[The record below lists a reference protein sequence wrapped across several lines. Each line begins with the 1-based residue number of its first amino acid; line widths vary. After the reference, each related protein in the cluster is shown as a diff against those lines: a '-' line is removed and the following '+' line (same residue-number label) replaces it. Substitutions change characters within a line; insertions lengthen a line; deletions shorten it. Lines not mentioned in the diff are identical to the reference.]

1 MPCITLP
8 DGSQRTFVHPPTVA
22 DVAAA
27 IGPGLARAALA
38 GCVEAHPVDLSFRID
53 RDARLSLITQDSP
66 EGLAILRHS
75 CAHLLAMAVKQLF
88 PGAQVTIGPVIEEGF
103 FYDFAFE
110 RPFTPDDLTRI
121 EARMHELAAAD
132 LPVTRRELPRD
143 EAIAHFEQQGEHY
156 KAELIHA
163 IPEGEPLSLY
173 RQGDFEDLCRGPHV
187 PSTGRLKAF
196 KLTKVAGAYWRGDA
210 TKAVLQRIYG
220 TCWPDAR
227 ALAAHLTRLEE
238 AGKRDHRKLGAQLDL
253 FHFDDSAPGSVFWH
267 ARGWTLFQQLIAYM
281 RARQDEAGY
290 IEVNTPDVMDRGLW
304 ETSGHWFNYRD
315 AMFTTTT
322 EDERVFALKPMN
334 CPGAVSLFA
343 QGIKSYRDLPL
354 RMAEFGK
361 VHRYEPSGA
370 LHGLLRVRHFTQDDA
385 HIFCTPAQMQ
395 DECARS
401 IALVFAI
408 YRDFGFDEV
417 AVKLS
422 TRPARRIGDD
432 ATWDALENALSGALD
447 RMGIAYRVNPGEG
460 AFYGPKLEFVLR
472 DAIGRDW
479 QCGTLQVD
487 LNLPERFDI
496 HYVDEDDQRQRPVML
511 HRALFGSLERFTGIL
526 IEHYS
531 GLFPVWLAPCQVK
544 VLTISSAQDDYAREL
559 VRTLKQAG
567 LRADADLRNE
577 KIGFKIR
584 EHTLQ
589 KIPYLA
595 IVGEQERQ
603 QGQVALRAHDGTKL
617 GSLSRAAFMEQLV
630 RAARSP
636 LHTPLSPCDLA
647 PPSP

>member
-8 DGSQRTFVHPPTVA
+8 DGSQRTFAHPPTVA

-27 IGPGLARAALA
+27 IGPGLARATLA
-38 GCVEAHPVDLSFRID
+38 GCVDDRPVDTTFRID
-53 RDARLSLITQDSP
+53 RDARLSLITPDSP

-110 RPFTPDDLTRI
+110 RPFTPDDLSLI

-132 LPVTRRELPRD
+132 LPVTRRELARD

-210 TKAVLQRIYG
+210 TKAMLQRIYG

-227 ALAAHLTRLEE
+227 ALAAYLTRLEE

-281 RARQDEAGY
+281 RARQDEADY
-290 IEVNTPDVMDRGLW
+290 VEVNTPDVMDRGLW

-496 HYVDEDDQRQRPVML
+496 HYVDEKDQRQRPVML

-603 QGQVALRAHDGTKL
+603 RGQVALRAHDGTNL
-617 GSLSRAAFMEQLV
+617 GSLSRAAFMEQLL

-636 LHTPLSPCDLA
+636 LHNTLSPCNTT

>member
-8 DGSQRTFVHPPTVA
+8 DGSQRTFAHPPTVA

-27 IGPGLARAALA
+27 IGPGLARATLA
-38 GCVEAHPVDLSFRID
+38 GCVDDRPVDTSFRID

-110 RPFTPDDLTRI
+110 RPFTPDDLSLI

-163 IPEGEPLSLY
+163 IPEGESLSLY

-210 TKAVLQRIYG
+210 TKAMLQRIYG
-220 TCWPDAR
+220 TCWPDTK
-227 ALAAHLTRLEE
+227 ALAAYLTRLEE

-281 RARQDEAGY
+281 RARQDEADY

-432 ATWDALENALSGALD
+432 ATWDALENALSGALE

-496 HYVDEDDQRQRPVML
+496 HYVDEKDQRQRPVML

-531 GLFPVWLAPCQVK
+531 GLFPLWLAPRQAV
-544 VLTISSAQDDYAREL
+544 VLNISEAQGDYAQRL
-559 VRTLKQAG
+559 AKALKRAG
-567 LRADADLRNE
+567 IRATVDVRNE
-577 KIGFKIR
+577 KIGYKIR

-589 KIPYLA
+589 KVPYLI
-595 IVGEQERQ
+595 IVGEREMTE
-603 QGQVALRAHDGTKL
+603 GCVTLRAQGGTNL
-617 GSLSRAAFMEQLV
+617 GRLTLDSV
-630 RAARSP
+630 VARLREEAQPPCGS
-636 LHTPLSPCDLA
+636 TPC
-647 PPSP
+647 

>member
-8 DGSQRTFVHPPTVA
+8 DGSQRTFAHPPTVA

-27 IGPGLARAALA
+27 IGPGLARATLA
-38 GCVEAHPVDLSFRID
+38 GCIDDRPVDTTFRID
-53 RDARLSLITQDSP
+53 RDARLSLITPDSP

-110 RPFTPDDLTRI
+110 RPFTPDDLSLI
-121 EARMHELAAAD
+121 EACMHELAAAD

-210 TKAVLQRIYG
+210 TKAMLQRIYG

-227 ALAAHLTRLEE
+227 ALAAYLTRLEE

-253 FHFDDSAPGSVFWH
+253 FHFDDRAPGSVFWH

-281 RARQDEAGY
+281 RARQDEADY
-290 IEVNTPDVMDRGLW
+290 VEVNTPDVMDRGLW

-496 HYVDEDDQRQRPVML
+496 HYVDEKDQRQRPVML

-603 QGQVALRAHDGTKL
+603 RGQVALRAHDGTNL
-617 GSLSRAAFMEQLV
+617 GSLSRAAFMEQLL

-636 LHTPLSPCDLA
+636 LHNTLSPCNTT

>member
-8 DGSQRTFVHPPTVA
+8 DGSQRTFAHPPTVA

-27 IGPGLARAALA
+27 IGPGLARATLA
-38 GCVEAHPVDLSFRID
+38 GCVDDRPVDTAFRID
-53 RDARLSLITQDSP
+53 RDARLSLITSDSP

-110 RPFTPDDLTRI
+110 RPFTPDDLSLI

-210 TKAVLQRIYG
+210 TKAMLQRIYG

-227 ALAAHLTRLEE
+227 ALAAYLTRLEE

-281 RARQDEAGY
+281 RARQDEADY
-290 IEVNTPDVMDRGLW
+290 VEVNTPDVMDRGLW

-496 HYVDEDDQRQRPVML
+496 HYVDEKDQRQRPVML

-531 GLFPVWLAPCQVK
+531 GLFPLWLAPRQAV
-544 VLTISSAQDDYAREL
+544 VLNISEAQGDYAQQLARA
-559 VRTLKQAG
+559 LKQAG
-567 LRADADLRNE
+567 IRAVADLRNE
-577 KIGFKIR
+577 KIGYKIR

-589 KIPYLA
+589 KVPYLL
-595 IVGEQERQ
+595 IVGEREMTE
-603 QGQVALRAHDGTKL
+603 GCVTLRAQGGEDL
-617 GSLSRAAFMEQLV
+617 GRHPLDSVM
-630 RAARSP
+630 ARLREEARPPCGS
-636 LHTPLSPCDLA
+636 TPC
-647 PPSP
+647 

>member
-1 MPCITLP
+1 MPSITLP
-8 DGSQRTFVHPPTVA
+8 DGSQRHFSQAVSIAELAA
-22 DVAAA
+22 D
-27 IGPGLARAALA
+27 IGPGLAKAALA
-38 GCVEAHPVDLSFRID
+38 GRVDGRLVDGAFIVD
-53 RDARLSLITQDSP
+53 RDASVSLITARDP
-66 EGLAILRHS
+66 EGLEILRHS
-75 CAHLLAMAVKQLF
+75 CAHLLAMAVKQLH
-88 PGAQVTIGPVIEEGF
+88 PGAQVTIGPVIEDGF

-110 RPFTPDDLTRI
+110 RPFTPDDLAQI
-121 EARMHELAAAD
+121 EARMQDLAAAD
-132 LPVTRRELPRD
+132 LPLSRRELPRD
-143 EAIAHFEQQGEHY
+143 EAIAYFEQLGESY
-156 KAELIHA
+156 KAELIRA
-163 IPEGEPLSLY
+163 IPEGETVSLY

-187 PSTGRLKAF
+187 PSTGKLQAF

-210 TKAVLQRIYG
+210 KNAMLQRIYG
-220 TCWPDAR
+220 TCWADAK
-227 ALAAHLTRLEE
+227 ALKAYLTRLEE

-253 FHFDDSAPGSVFWH
+253 FHFDDCAPGSVFWH
-267 ARGWTLFQQLIAYM
+267 PKGWTLFQQLIGYM
-281 RARQDEAGY
+281 RTQQERADYVE
-290 IEVNTPDVMDRGLW
+290 INTPDVMDRGLW
-304 ETSGHWFNYRD
+304 ETSGHWFNYRE

-343 QGIKSYRDLPL
+343 QGLKSYRDLPL

-395 DECARS
+395 DECART

-408 YRDFGFDEV
+408 YRDFGFDDV

-422 TRPARRIGDD
+422 TRPANRIGSDD
-432 ATWDALENALSGALD
+432 TWDQLEGALSGALD
-447 RMGIAYRVNPGEG
+447 RMGIAYRINPGEG

-496 HYVDEDDQRQRPVML
+496 SYINEQGERERPVML

-531 GLFPVWLAPCQVK
+531 GLFPLWLAPQQAV
-544 VLTISSAQDDYAREL
+544 VLNISEAQADYAQRVL
-559 VRTLKQAG
+559 QALKKAG
-567 LRADADLRNE
+567 LRASVDLRNE
-577 KIGFKIR
+577 KIGYKIR
-584 EHTLQ
+584 EYTLQ
-589 KIPYLA
+589 KVPYLLV
-595 IVGEQERQ
+595 VGDREKAEGR
-603 QGQVALRAHDGTKL
+603 VALRSRAGEDL
-617 GSLSRAAFMEQLV
+617 GSLALDEVIARLQQEAWPPVNDLSTTFESR
-630 RAARSP
+630 
-636 LHTPLSPCDLA
+636 T
-647 PPSP
+647 

>member
-8 DGSQRTFVHPPTVA
+8 DGSQRTFSQPPTVA

-27 IGPGLARAALA
+27 IGPGLARATLA
-38 GCVEAHPVDLSFRID
+38 GGVDDCLVDSTFRID

-110 RPFTPDDLTRI
+110 RPFTPDDLSLI

-210 TKAVLQRIYG
+210 TKAMLQRIYG

-227 ALAAHLTRLEE
+227 ALAAYLTRLEE

-267 ARGWTLFQQLIAYM
+267 PRGWTLFQQLIAYM
-281 RARQDEAGY
+281 RARQDEADY
-290 IEVNTPDVMDRGLW
+290 VEVNTPDVMDRGLW

-460 AFYGPKLEFVLR
+460 AFYGPKLEFVLH

-496 HYVDEDDQRQRPVML
+496 HYVDEKDQRQRPVML

-531 GLFPVWLAPCQVK
+531 GLFPLWLAPRQAV
-544 VLTISSAQDDYAREL
+544 VLNISEAQGDYAQQLARA
-559 VRTLKQAG
+559 LKQAG
-567 LRADADLRNE
+567 IRAAADLRNE
-577 KIGFKIR
+577 KIGYKIR

-589 KIPYLA
+589 KVPYLL
-595 IVGEQERQ
+595 IVGEREMTEGCVTLRTQGGEDLGRQ
-603 QGQVALRAHDGTKL
+603 PLDSVMARLREEARPPC
-617 GSLSRAAFMEQLV
+617 GSM
-630 RAARSP
+630 
-636 LHTPLSPCDLA
+636 PC
-647 PPSP
+647 

>member
-8 DGSQRTFVHPPTVA
+8 DGSQRHYPCPPSVA
-22 DVAAA
+22 EVAAD
-27 IGPGLARAALA
+27 IGPGLARTALA
-38 GCVEAHPVDLSFRID
+38 GQVDGELVDTSYRIA
-53 RDARLSLITQDSP
+53 RDASLKLITHRDP
-66 EGLAILRHS
+66 EGLDILRHS
-75 CAHLLAMAVKQLF
+75 CAHLLAMAVKQLY
-88 PGAQVTIGPVIEEGF
+88 PGAQVAVGPVIEDGF
-103 FYDFAFE
+103 FYDFALE
-110 RPFTPDDLTRI
+110 RPLTPDDLALI
-121 EARMHELAAAD
+121 EARMRGLAAAD

-143 EAIAHFEQQGEHY
+143 QAIAHFEQLGEHY
-156 KAELIHA
+156 KVELIRA
-163 IPEGEPLSLY
+163 IPDGEPLSLY
-173 RQGDFEDLCRGPHV
+173 RQGDFEDICRGPHV
-187 PSTGRLKAF
+187 PGTGALRAF

-210 TKAVLQRIYG
+210 RNAMLQRIYG
-220 TCWPDAR
+220 TCWPDAK
-227 ALAAHLTRLEE
+227 ALESYITRLEE
-238 AGKRDHRKLGAQLDL
+238 ASKRDHRKLGAQLDL
-253 FHFDDSAPGSVFWH
+253 FHFDDCAPGSVFWH
-267 ARGWTLFQQLIAYM
+267 AKGWTLFLLLIAYM
-281 RARQDEAGY
+281 RARQDAADY

-385 HIFCTPAQMQ
+385 HIFCTPAQME
-395 DECARS
+395 DECAS
-401 IALVFAI
+401 TIALVMAI
-408 YRDFGFDEV
+408 YRDFGFDDV

-422 TRPARRIGDD
+422 TRPARRIGADE
-432 ATWDALENALSGALD
+432 TWDTLESALAGALD
-447 RMGIAYRVNPGEG
+447 QMGVAYRLNPGEG

-496 HYVDEDDQRQRPVML
+496 HYIDEHGERQRPVML

-526 IEHYS
+526 IEHYN
-531 GLFPVWLAPCQVK
+531 GHFPMWLAPQQV
-544 VLTISSAQDDYAREL
+544 VILNISEGQADYARSVL
-559 VRTLKQAG
+559 KLLKQAG
-567 LRADADLRNE
+567 IRATVDLRNE
-577 KIGFKIR
+577 KIGYKIR

-589 KIPYLA
+589 KVPYLLV
-595 IVGEQERQ
+595 VGEREKTEGRI
-603 QGQVALRAHDGTKL
+603 ALRSCSGDDL
-617 GSLSRAAFMEQLV
+617 GSHSLTETIERLGREA
-630 RAARSP
+630 
-636 LHTPLSPCDLA
+636 HT
-647 PPSP
+647 

>member
-8 DGSQRTFVHPPTVA
+8 DGSQRTFAHPPTVA

-27 IGPGLARAALA
+27 IGPGLARATLA
-38 GCVEAHPVDLSFRID
+38 GCVDDRPVDTTFRID
-53 RDARLSLITQDSP
+53 RDARLSLITPDSP

-110 RPFTPDDLTRI
+110 RPFTPDDLSLI

-210 TKAVLQRIYG
+210 TKAMLQRIYG

-227 ALAAHLTRLEE
+227 ALAAYLTRLEE

-267 ARGWTLFQQLIAYM
+267 PRGWTLFQQLIAYM
-281 RARQDEAGY
+281 RARQDEADY
-290 IEVNTPDVMDRGLW
+290 VEVNTPDVMDRGLW

-315 AMFTTTT
+315 AMFTTTTT

-460 AFYGPKLEFVLR
+460 AFYGPKLEFVLH

-496 HYVDEDDQRQRPVML
+496 HYVDEKDQRQRPVML

-531 GLFPVWLAPCQVK
+531 GLFPLWLAPRQAV
-544 VLTISSAQDDYAREL
+544 VLNISEAQGDYAQQLARA
-559 VRTLKQAG
+559 LKQAG
-567 LRADADLRNE
+567 IRAVADLRNE
-577 KIGFKIR
+577 KIGYKIR

-589 KIPYLA
+589 KVPYLL
-595 IVGEQERQ
+595 IVGEREMTEGCVTLRT
-603 QGQVALRAHDGTKL
+603 QGGEDLGRLPLDSVMARLREEARPPC
-617 GSLSRAAFMEQLV
+617 GSM
-630 RAARSP
+630 
-636 LHTPLSPCDLA
+636 PC
-647 PPSP
+647 

>member
-8 DGSQRTFVHPPTVA
+8 DGSQRTFAHPPTVA

-27 IGPGLARAALA
+27 IGPGLARATLA
-38 GCVEAHPVDLSFRID
+38 GCVDDRPVDTTFRID
-53 RDARLSLITQDSP
+53 RDARLSLITPDSP

-110 RPFTPDDLTRI
+110 RPFTPDDLSLI

-132 LPVTRRELPRD
+132 LPITRRELARD

-210 TKAVLQRIYG
+210 TKAMLQRIYG

-227 ALAAHLTRLEE
+227 ALAAYLTRLEE

-281 RARQDEAGY
+281 RARQDEADY
-290 IEVNTPDVMDRGLW
+290 VEVNTPDVMDRGLW

-496 HYVDEDDQRQRPVML
+496 HYVDEKDQRQRPVML

-531 GLFPVWLAPCQVK
+531 GLFPLWLAPRQAV
-544 VLTISSAQDDYAREL
+544 VLNISEAQGDYAQQLARA
-559 VRTLKQAG
+559 LKQAG
-567 LRADADLRNE
+567 IRAAADLRNE
-577 KIGFKIR
+577 KIGYKIR

-589 KIPYLA
+589 KVPYLL
-595 IVGEQERQ
+595 IVGEREMTEGCVTLRT
-603 QGQVALRAHDGTKL
+603 QGGEDLGRLPLDSVMARLREEARPPC
-617 GSLSRAAFMEQLV
+617 GSM
-630 RAARSP
+630 
-636 LHTPLSPCDLA
+636 PC
-647 PPSP
+647 